1 MPLPST
7 ILYPSGG
14 GGGGTGDVVGPASST
29 DNGIARFDST
39 TGKLLQNSAVTIA
52 DTTGNMTFPATA
64 KIVFTGNSS
73 YVDAGGGAVNIANA
87 AGTGPAAAVSLGNL
101 AIWSSG
107 FGARQFALQ
116 PDDAIPSIKSIATGQ
131 FGWVASGDP
140 YGGTLDTALAR
151 SAAGIV
157 KVTDGSTGLGGL
169 NVKLGS
175 TSAPAIYSSDLD
187 ADTGIY
193 FYSPAGAQ
201 YAVAFVSNGS
211 QHGYFGGGC
220 FQVNV
225 PIRWEG
231 NNAGID
237 KYKTGVLT
245 ATNGGIE
252 NRAFL
257 GGGTAVASAAALP
270 VPTGRVFHVTGTTG
284 ITSITST
291 NIGHG
296 MVITMIFDDV
306 LTVTDGGNMKLA
318 GDFTTSADDTLT
330 LAYDGTNWYEVC
342 RSVN

>member
-7 ILYPSGG
+7 ILYPASGG
-14 GGGGTGDVVGPASST
+14 GGGAGDVVGPGSST
-29 DNGIARFDST
+29 DNAIPKYDGT
-39 TGKLLQNSAVTIA
+39 TGKLLQNSGLLIDNA
-52 DTTGNMTFPATA
+52 DRLVMTADGTSGKGIYFNTTGFPAIIGTSDH
-64 KIVFTGNSS
+64 INFGP
-73 YVDAGGGAVNIANA
+73 AGGTFFLTVDNNYGDV
-87 AGTGPAAAVSLGNL
+87 
-101 AIWSSG
+101 
-107 FGARQFALQ
+107 
-116 PDDAIPSIKSIATGQ
+116 
-131 FGWVASGDP
+131 WVAST
-140 YGGTLDTALAR
+140 GGINWSSTGASTGALDTGLKR